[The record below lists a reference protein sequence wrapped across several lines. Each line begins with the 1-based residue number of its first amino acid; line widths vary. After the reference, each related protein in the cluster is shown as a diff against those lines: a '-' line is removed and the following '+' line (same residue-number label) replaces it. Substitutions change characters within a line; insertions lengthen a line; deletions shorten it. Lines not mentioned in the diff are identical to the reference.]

1 VSHKLPD
8 EIRDAFDREQR
19 TFAPSRG
26 LRGRMLANVAEAGRR
41 RRRHAEWAMGAA
53 TVGLAM
59 AVVAVL
65 LLGLR
70 GFSSPTSPASSTQ
83 PPTSAATQ
91 LPSPPPSP
99 IGGAASPA
107 GSPTAAATQAP
118 TRCHTADLAGSLRPG
133 SPGAGQRY
141 AVLVLTN
148 LSSQTCWVYGY
159 VGMQLFDGA
168 GHPLPTNV
176 IRDPATPATITLQ
189 PGDTA
194 FALLH
199 WGAINGVGDSPTA
212 QCQPDPASVQVT
224 PPDETTQLVIPWSY
238 GMVCQQGRID
248 IPPLAAGTGP
258 SS

>member
-1 VSHKLPD
+1 VTHELPD
-8 EIRDAFDREQR
+8 EINEAFEREQR
-19 TFAPSRG
+19 AFAPSRG
-26 LRGRMLANVAEAGRR
+26 LRSRMVANVAEAGRR
-41 RRRHAEWAMGAA
+41 RRRYAEWAMGAA
-53 TVGLAM
+53 TVVLAV
-59 AVVAVL
+59 AVVGAL

-70 GFSSPTSPASSTQ
+70 GFRPATSPAEPSQ
-83 PPTSAATQ
+83 PTSAATNV
-91 LPSPPPSP
+91 PSPPSTPV
-99 IGGAASPA
+99 GGVASPA
-107 GSPTAAATQAP
+107 LSPTAAATQSPA
-118 TRCHTADLAGSLRPG
+118 RCHTADLSGSLRPG

-148 LSSQTCWVYGY
+148 LSSRTCWVYGY
-159 VGMQLFDGA
+159 VGMQLLDGA

-176 IRDPATPATITLQ
+176 VRNPASPATVTLG

-199 WGAINGVGDSPTA
+199 WAAINGPGDSPSA

-238 GMVCQQGRID
+238 RMVCQQGRID

>member
-1 VSHKLPD
+1 VSHELPD
-8 EIRDAFDREQR
+8 QIKDAFDREQHA
-19 TFAPSRG
+19 FAPSRG
-26 LRGRMLANVAEAGRR
+26 LRGRMVANVAETGRR

-53 TVGLAM
+53 TVGLAV

-70 GFSSPTSPASSTQ
+70 GFQPATSPASHSQ
-83 PPTSAATQ
+83 PTSAATQ
-91 LPSPPPSP
+91 LPSPVPSP
-99 IGGAASPA
+99 AGGAAGPTL
-107 GSPTAAATQAP
+107 SPTAAATQSPA
-118 TRCHTADLAGSLRPG
+118 RCHTSELAGSLRPG

-148 LSSQTCWVYGY
+148 LSSRTCWVYGY
-159 VGMQLFDGA
+159 VGMQLQDGA

-176 IRDPATPATITLQ
+176 IRAPATPATISLQ

-199 WGAINGVGDSPTA
+199 WSAVNGPGDSPSA